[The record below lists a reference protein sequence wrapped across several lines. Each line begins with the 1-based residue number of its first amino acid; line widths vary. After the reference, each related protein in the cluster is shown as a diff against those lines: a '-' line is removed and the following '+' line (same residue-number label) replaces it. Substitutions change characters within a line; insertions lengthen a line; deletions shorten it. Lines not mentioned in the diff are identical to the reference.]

1 MGEEISRASLGD
13 QMPANSFFYLKFDC
27 QNPATVA
34 ETLLETVDSLKEFL
48 GEIDENLA
56 PIVEKLEF
64 NVLTLDNGV
73 AVTLNLDSHPILA
86 PYIMMAKGSSEP
98 VKVFDPKVEVQFGSS
113 KSLNDDN
120 LLGGE
125 GFFNVNVN
133 SKSIV
138 DALLNNN
145 MNGTNKEI
153 ESKIKSAIKKKL
165 GIEVSMFLSLLNAK
179 SLDLTLQMYKVEE
192 GKIEMKVNLKDQLKK
207 LIESQKENP
216 ALAVVRSMEFIKEAI
231 DALKQNNL
239 SELHIGVGLGE
250 LHGRL
255 DLALNM
261 TEILELI
268 FADDDDDDDD
278 ED

>member
-56 PIVEKLEF
+56 PIIEKLEF

-86 PYIMMAKGSSEP
+86 PYVMMAKGSSEP

-145 MNGTNKEI
+145 MSGTNKEI

-231 DALKQNNL
+231 DTLKQNNL

-255 DLALNM
+255 DLALDM
-261 TEILELI
+261 TEILELV
-268 FADDDDDDDD
+268 FTDDDDDDD